1 MSFKDSK
8 AMALIF
14 GDKIEQDE
22 DIESDI
28 KIGDKIKLTRYAQE
42 FHPLAAKVSCYEV
55 KSIKTNLQNNMTSE
69 VMFEYFNRRDVRYE
83 RHYRRSLVTLVKPI
97 TKEQQFEAH
106 FKKEQEIAEKQRS
119 DDESRKSHNDA
130 LKKIQDDFNRPF
142 AKRYALMTCDLVGNP
157 WNRE

>member
-1 MSFKDSK
+1 MSNYINAK
-8 AMALIF
+8 AMAQMF
-14 GDKIEQDE
+14 GDRYDQDE

-28 KIGDKIKLTRYAQE
+28 NVGDKIKLTRFAQK
-42 FHPLAAKVSCYEV
+42 FHSLGSKASSDDCYEV

-69 VMFEYFNRRDVRYE
+69 VMFEYCNCQ
-83 RHYRRSLVTLVKPI
+83 RHYRRSLITPV

-106 FKKEQEIAEKQRS
+106 FKKEQEIAEKQRN
-119 DDESRKSHNDA
+119 DDESRRNHNEA

-142 AKRYALMTCDLVGNP
+142 ARRYALMTCDLVGNP